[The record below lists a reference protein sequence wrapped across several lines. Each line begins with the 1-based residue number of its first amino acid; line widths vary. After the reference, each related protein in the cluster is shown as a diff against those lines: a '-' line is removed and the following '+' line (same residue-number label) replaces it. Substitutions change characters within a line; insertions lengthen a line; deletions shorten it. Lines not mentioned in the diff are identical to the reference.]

1 MKKILKGIVNRMKD
15 IANRMKGA
23 AGHVWATVFQ
33 AKFNAQ
39 FKLAEENGQFVVD
52 HAVVFVL
59 IIVLG
64 GIALGLLTAFLNTDL
79 APALKGKILGF
90 LN

>member
-1 MKKILKGIVNRMKD
+1 MKNFLKNAVNHVKSTAGR
-15 IANRMKGA
+15 AWAAVFRNRL
-23 AGHVWATVFQ
+23 
-33 AKFNAQ
+33 NAQ
-39 FKLAEENGQFVVD
+39 RKLAEENGQFVVD

-79 APALKGKILGF
+79 APAVKGKILGF